1 MGERNV
7 KQKLNWSLPK
17 NFKVY
22 RDRKRM
28 PSGLWQLIYL
38 LTENYLCK
46 CLNSLVRWL
55 EWNPHA
61 SKIHKEQGKCL
72 WEEFAIGGR
81 HLQQHT

>member
-1 MGERNV
+1 MKDLVYQVKWLPVIFLKKYLMGERNV

-46 CLNSLVRWL
+46 CLNSLVR
-55 EWNPHA
+55 
-61 SKIHKEQGKCL
+61 
-72 WEEFAIGGR
+72 
-81 HLQQHT
+81 